1 MPRMKRL
8 VLTFYRFLHRH
19 RLPLLVAVFLPP
31 VLLYPLLLSARGS
44 PALVPHELRT
54 AQRPL
59 LVVAHPDDE
68 CLFFSPTMNALGGV
82 KGVLVLSTGNNY
94 GIGDTRRRE
103 LMGSCRELGVDEE
116 HCTVLDFPYVAW
128 FICDFRFSL
137 LSSGIVASDI
147 QDNPREWWPADRILE
162 IVTEHVKKTNADV
175 IVTFDS
181 GGTSG
186 HINHR
191 SVHRALVKSPI
202 PTYSTTTIPLIRKYS
217 SILDVTL
224 TSLSFLPNLLFNKP
238 VTHRAFFVNGWNDY
252 LAARRAFGSH
262 ASQLSWDRHFYMI
275 LGRYMFLN
283 DLVKIA

>member
-1 MPRMKRL
+1 MHSSRTMPRVKRL
-8 VLTFYRFLHRH
+8 VLTLYRFLHRH
-19 RLPLLVAVFLPP
+19 RLPLLLAVFLPP
-31 VLLYPLLLSARGS
+31 LLLYPLLVSARGS

-82 KGVLVLSTGNNY
+82 KGILVLSTGNNY

-103 LMGSCRELGVDEE
+103 LMGSCRELGVDEQ
-116 HCTVLDFPYVAW
+116 HCTVLDLP
-128 FICDFRFSL
+128 
-137 LSSGIVASDI
+137 DI
-147 QDNPREWWPADRILE
+147 QDNPREWWPADRVLE

-186 HINHR
+186 HLNHR
-191 SVHRALVKSPI
+191 SVHRALLKSPI
-202 PTYSTTTIPLIRKYS
+202 PTYSTTTIPLLRKYS

-262 ASQLSWDRHFYMI
+262 ASQLSWDRHIYMI